1 MNSAAQKESYD
12 YLGNDQE
19 GISSDLRG
27 QEVTLISMLLK
38 KKDTNMYAFSKRKR
52 LLKVKF
58 IFKHKSF
65 FLDYKA
71 HVLDT

>member
-12 YLGNDQE
+12 YLGSDQE

-38 KKDTNMYAFSKRKR
+38 KKR
-52 LLKVKF
+52 
-58 IFKHKSF
+58 H
-65 FLDYKA
+65 
-71 HVLDT
+71 

>member
-1 MNSAAQKESYD
+1 
-12 YLGNDQE
+12 
-19 GISSDLRG
+19 
-27 QEVTLISMLLK
+27 
-38 KKDTNMYAFSKRKR
+38 MYAFSKRKR

-71 HVLDT
+71 HVLDTWIQIQMLSEH